1 LTARSLE
8 VLREVNARFVAGET
22 MHRNLPAS
30 VRATAGEQRPFGAIL
45 SCIDSRVPVELVFD
59 LTVGDVF
66 SVRVAGNVINRDIL
80 GSLEFATKIAGAKLL
95 VVLGH
100 TGCGAIAGAIDGVDL
115 GNLTG
120 TLSKIR
126 PAVAATGG
134 GTSADRRYVER
145 VAERNVRNAIE
156 EIPRQSAVLKDLVES
171 ETIRIVGGMYDVET
185 GQARFF
191 D

>member
-8 VLREVNARFVAGET
+8 LLREGNARFVSGET
-22 MHRNLPAS
+22 THRNLPAS

-59 LTVGDVF
+59 LTIGEVF
-66 SVRVAGNVINRDIL
+66 SVRVAGNVINRDVL

-126 PAVAATGG
+126 PAIAAAGV
-134 GTSADRRYVER
+134 GTSADRRYAER
-145 VAERNVRNAIE
+145 VAELHVRNAVE
-156 EIPRQSAVLKDLVES
+156 EISRQSAVLKDLVDNQ
-171 ETIRIVGGMYDVET
+171 TVRIVGGMYDVET